1 MCGSSEKCGV
11 AGWEWMKIGLCH
23 GTTTTTAIVAAATTI
38 IL

>member
-1 MCGSSEKCGV
+1 VKYGV

-23 GTTTTTAIVAAATTI
+23 GTTIGAAATTI